1 MLWLSALV
9 VRTSSR
15 VISLASLLSYPEERW
30 FLPCV
35 GVVWP
40 PLGFSLGSVT
50 PRKRY
55 VLVCVLLLPL
65 FYVCSKFIWQKRVL
79 STRSPK

>member
-1 MLWLSALV
+1 MLWFSALV

-15 VISLASLLSYPEERW
+15 VTSLAFVLSYSEERW
-30 FLPCV
+30 LLPWV

-50 PRKRY
+50 LWKRQ
-55 VLVCVLLLPL
+55 
-65 FYVCSKFIWQKRVL
+65 F
-79 STRSPK
+79 